1 MADFNFIFDNKTRVL
16 FGPGQLSHLHEQ
28 ALPGKKALIVTS
40 NGKSVK
46 KFGYLDRVQKELDA
60 AGVSYSV
67 FAEIRANPTDKNVM
81 DGAARVKE
89 AGADFVLAL
98 GGGSVMD
105 CSKCMSVATRPYRV
119 CRWQTRSIK
128 QIPRVLG
135 A

>member
-1 MADFNFIFDNKTRVL
+1 MYQNFTFYNPVRVL
-16 FGPGQLSHLHEQ
+16 FGAGQLSHLHEQ
-28 ALPGKKALIVTS
+28 TLPGKKALIVTS
-40 NGKSVK
+40 NGSSVK
-46 KFGYLDRVQKELDA
+46 KYGYLASLEAELDK
-60 AGVSYSV
+60 AGVSHAL
-67 FAEIRANPTDKNVM
+67 FDQIRPNPTDINVT
-81 DGAARVKE
+81 DGAAAVK
-89 AGADFVLAL
+89 ANGCDFVIAL